1 MKRLLLCFAT
11 GTLLLFS
18 SCTTKLKITDVA
30 YQSIRKVEKAD
41 ANSRAVTPETGA
53 VIAVSPVID
62 DYGNVKLVVRN
73 LSDKIMVIDRTKSFF
88 IDYSGQSTMYYDPT
102 IRTSTLTTSG
112 TEGATVNLGAI
123 GSALGIGGAVGTA
136 LSGINVGGSN
146 TSGVSKTTYSIDQP
160 VVSIGPNGYI
170 DMGREFSIPAGKE
183 FFKSLYEQNPSVDIS
198 RPQILPADSYCTFSV
213 SVCYSLDNGETFNSI
228 TSNYYANSLLQAHVV
243 NNGKINGPL
252 RKIYSEKSDALEEP
266 WYIIYFN
273 NNLSDFKDS
282 YYINNLV
289 DYQ

>member
-1 MKRLLLCFAT
+1 M
-11 GTLLLFS
+11 FS

-62 DYGNVKLVVRN
+62 DCGNAKLVVRN

-170 DMGREFSIPAGKE
+170 GIFSKCPSKIQRHMKMTKYNHFHMPFLLS
-183 FFKSLYEQNPSVDIS
+183 FFCIF
-198 RPQILPADSYCTFSV
+198 SYTFIRR
-213 SVCYSLDNGETFNSI
+213 T
-228 TSNYYANSLLQAHVV
+228 
-243 NNGKINGPL
+243 
-252 RKIYSEKSDALEEP
+252 
-266 WYIIYFN
+266 
-273 NNLSDFKDS
+273 
-282 YYINNLV
+282 
-289 DYQ
+289 